1 MLFYLNEKEVII
13 NIIFDQSKI
22 IILISVDYRLINT
35 LSSYFTIIYL
45 NSTRIL
51 LTLSSV
57 TRCLTLYLKV
67 DLLIDSW

>member
-1 MLFYLNEKEVII
+1 MSFYLNEKEVII